1 MEPQW
6 MKSISSE
13 TVCNFFYV
21 FFIVYAVVFALSL
34 VALIGTLFS
43 MKKLGSA
50 GLFMA
55 IQGVLIT
62 AIPGIMMMFYYIIC
76 DRALLGKQSEES
88 GSATVPMN

>member
-1 MEPQW
+1 
-6 MKSISSE
+6 MKEISSE

-21 FFIVYAVVFALSL
+21 FFIVYAVLFALSF

-43 MKKLGSA
+43 LKKLGGA

-55 IQGVLIT
+55 IQGMIIT
-62 AIPGIMMMFYYIIC
+62 AIPGVMMMFYYIIC

-88 GSATVPMN
+88 GKVNMYMN